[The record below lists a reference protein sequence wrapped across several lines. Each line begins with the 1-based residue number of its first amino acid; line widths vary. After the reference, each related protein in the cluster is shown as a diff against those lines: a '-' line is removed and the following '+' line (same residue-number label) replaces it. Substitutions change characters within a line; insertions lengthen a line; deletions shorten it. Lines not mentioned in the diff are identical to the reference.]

1 MADNNL
7 PAKRK
12 RVLNSKLT
20 SEDNVHRDA
29 VKRRQLEGMQ
39 SSANT
44 SATANH
50 SSRQASVEAINDE
63 EDHVPHNA
71 GPPKNPNSILE
82 ATDDESD
89 KELADLV
96 RRRKRFHPQPGPTA
110 TASHSAHPSCQASV
124 EAIDDEED
132 HVHHNAGPPKN
143 PKSILEGTDDESD
156 EDSGLQEETDEQE
169 LSKATIHTLFDRSSH
184 LSSAPPKGLAIP
196 GLCLLSP

>member
-12 RVLNSKLT
+12 RTLNSKLT

-44 SATANH
+44 SVTANH
-50 SSRQASVEAINDE
+50 SSRQASVEAIN
-63 EDHVPHNA
+63 
-71 GPPKNPNSILE
+71 
-82 ATDDESD
+82 
-89 KELADLV
+89 
-96 RRRKRFHPQPGPTA
+96 
-110 TASHSAHPSCQASV
+110 
-124 EAIDDEED
+124 D